1 MDKKKEVLKEVKNNR
16 KPTPKNISKGV
27 SSIDAKENK
36 YGPSINDKYKPKSC
50 TRSNKPTKPFSSSNA
65 DVRSQY
71 LSKKPVVGTS
81 QRNIGP
87 SRVPKADSLKKGP
100 SRVPR
105 KLTSN
110 ITKQDKTKTASQI
123 IARNKSNVKTEVNPK
138 VSGKKTVAKNVCQ
151 SKPTVTTF
159 KKPSVIK
166 EEKPSS
172 SEFKIPA
179 APKKK
184 NPAKMLAQTEEMTA
198 STEKEEKNL
207 VKLQKKPT
215 ETFNLDMFD
224 VGRAL
229 GKGKFGNVYLARE
242 QKSRYVLALKVM
254 FKCELKKHGVVHQVR
269 REVEIQSHLR
279 HPHILRLYGYFHDE
293 KRVYVLLEYA
303 PNGELYKYLQKCG
316 KFDEKTA
323 ATYAWQI
330 SQALI
335 YCHDRKVIHRDIKP
349 ENILLDKNMN
359 LKMAD
364 FGWSVHTPN
373 ERRGTMCGTLDYLP
387 PEMIKGSKYDS
398 CVDLWTLGVLCYEF
412 LVGKPPFEAK
422 DQVETHRRIVR
433 LEYKYPEHVSS
444 GARNFISSLM
454 RIIPSSRLPL
464 KDCIVHPWIVENAT
478 MTKVSKEK

>member
-1 MDKKKEVLKEVKNNR
+1 MDEKNEVLREVKNNR
-16 KPTPKNISKGV
+16 KPTSKYGSKTI
-27 SSIDAKENK
+27 SSIAAKENK
-36 YGPSINDKYKPKSC
+36 VTPLINEKSK
-50 TRSNKPTKPFSSSNA
+50 SNNYIKLNKPTRTISSSNTGENRGI
-65 DVRSQY
+65 V
-71 LSKKPVVGTS
+71 KKSAVAETS
-81 QRNIGP
+81 QKKIGP
-87 SRVPKADSLKKGP
+87 SRVPRVDTFKKGP
-100 SRVPR
+100 TRVPHR
-105 KLTSN
+105 SVVKPSG
-110 ITKQDKTKTASQI
+110 TKQDKSKQSSQKTTFSRLNA
-123 IARNKSNVKTEVNPK
+123 KTE
-138 VSGKKTVAKNVCQ
+138 T
-151 SKPTVTTF
+151 
-159 KKPSVIK
+159 KPSVPSKVLTKKINTKNIDQSVPSIPSCNEHEVVK
-166 EEKPSS
+166 EQKTSS
-172 SEFKIPA
+172 SQFKIPA
-179 APKKK
+179 APMPSKKK
-184 NPAKMLAQTEEMTA
+184 PAKKIQTGETTE
-198 STEKEEKNL
+198 STEKE
-207 VKLQKKPT
+207 KKKQ

-242 QKSRYVLALKVM
+242 QKSKYVLALKVM
-254 FKCELKKHGVVHQVR
+254 FKNELKKHGVVHQVR

-330 SQALI
+330 CQALI
-335 YCHDRKVIHRDIKP
+335 YCHTRNVIHRDIKP

-373 ERRGTMCGTLDYLP
+373 DKRGTMCGTLDYLP

-412 LVGKPPFEAK
+412 LVGKPPFEAR

-433 LEYKYPEHVSS
+433 LDYKFPEYVSS

-454 RIIPSSRLPL
+454 RVIPSSRLPL
-464 KDCIVHPWIVENAT
+464 KDCVVHPWILENASIP
-478 MTKVSKEK
+478 KESKDK